1 MQAAGEERPLTDL
14 QTHARASLLASTQE
28 RGILKVGEDVEVQKN
43 AACSLFSERNPL
55 PLERRSFGS
64 FSVAGDR
71 K

>member
-1 MQAAGEERPLTDL
+1 M
-14 QTHARASLLASTQE
+14 QE
-28 RGILKVGEDVEVQKN
+28 RGILKVGEDVEVKKN
-43 AACSLFSERNPL
+43 AACSLFSERDPL